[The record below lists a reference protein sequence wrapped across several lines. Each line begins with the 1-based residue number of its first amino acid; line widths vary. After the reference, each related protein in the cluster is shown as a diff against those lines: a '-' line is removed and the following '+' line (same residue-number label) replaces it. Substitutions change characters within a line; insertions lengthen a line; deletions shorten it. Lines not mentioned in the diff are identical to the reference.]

1 MPGPFGGLQV
11 PGGGTRGG
19 GGIQTWLEVKGYL
32 EGVTPFMTSAQSGDI
47 SNVKYLFDHG
57 GDLMKA
63 DAQGRNVLRYA
74 VCTGSST
81 VTEFLLSK
89 GIPVD
94 IDFGDGTPLYHASIN
109 E

>member
-1 MPGPFGGLQV
+1 MEELGGD
-11 PGGGTRGG
+11 PNMAGGEG
-19 GGIQTWLEVKGYL
+19 LL

-47 SNVKYLFDHG
+47 STVKYLFDHG

-89 GIPVD
+89 GNLL
-94 IDFGDGTPLYHASIN
+94 T
-109 E
+109 